1 MKNLIEITQDGCCVL
16 DINSPEVQGFFTK
29 GIESC
34 VVYVIRTNSNWIAIH
49 DSGQLDIKKLRKSL
63 KEFGKIQTVSVF
75 FGILKIET
83 YQERNKKFRELLDF
97 NGRIREFLIP
107 ECHFDLSVWF
117 DGLNTKYL
125 KGLSSEKLNFIG
137 MPDISRV
144 NGIIKLNNAFIP
156 LGSQSLEVDIQYKN
170 GEYQN
175 KTKLR
180 YTIEYMLERTK
191 KEDRY
196 IDINR
201 SILEEA
207 EKLGIIKLTD
217 EDKELL
223 NNL

>member
-49 DSGQLDIKKLRKSL
+49 DSGQ
-63 KEFGKIQTVSVF
+63 
-75 FGILKIET
+75 
-83 YQERNKKFRELLDF
+83 LDF